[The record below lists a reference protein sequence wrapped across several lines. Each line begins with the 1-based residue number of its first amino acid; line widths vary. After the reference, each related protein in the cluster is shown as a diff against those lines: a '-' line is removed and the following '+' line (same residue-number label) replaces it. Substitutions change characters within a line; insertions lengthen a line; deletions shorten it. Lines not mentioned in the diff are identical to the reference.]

1 MKAFFV
7 SLVLLVSSWVL
18 VVSLLNPKNVKC
30 FISKSSSNRNIN
42 SLQMSSF
49 SSLINNHKRIFNPIL
64 IPLVGIS
71 ISLFGS
77 ASNAAIFNDPY
88 FQVTFP
94 DSFVVS
100 PKPLKTHE
108 REFLAKSEVSKGYN
122 FGVTVRQ
129 TNE

>member
-1 MKAFFV
+1 
-7 SLVLLVSSWVL
+7 
-18 VVSLLNPKNVKC
+18 
-30 FISKSSSNRNIN
+30 
-42 SLQMSSF
+42 MSSF